1 MGVFVMMNN
10 YFHDVATAML
20 LVASILMMFLIK
32 EVERHGNIEV
42 KKLFVDLYPKM
53 SHIIGGTIVFII
65 MAGIVR
71 TFTYKD
77 FEWANAVGNE
87 QVPAIIVKHILVVLF
102 LFFGFRGWIRVHK
115 RAKAM
120 KEELIESRIAEAKAK

>member
-20 LVASILMMFLIK
+20 LVASLLMMFLIR
-32 EVERHGNIEV
+32 EVERHGNVEV
-42 KKLFVDLYPKM
+42 KRLFVDVYPKI

-102 LFFGFRGWIRVHK
+102 LFFGFRGWFRVHK
-115 RAKAM
+115 RVKEM
-120 KEELIESRIAEAKAK
+120 KEELLEFRIAEAKNK